1 MWVYTWRKRRYN
13 HGPGRLSPREGALLF
28 STQLINTPKLPQ
40 SSATVALTRSWGET
54 PQQLQEE
61 NNILS
66 ITSWKTWG
74 GGSHINTPTM
84 LHPVYMDLPRIIKKE
99 PLSDPFSSADS
110 RWNHAVVLC
119 CFTFYIYTHNQ
130 GSWSCQETNTER
142 QLLKQASPLFR
153 FAPCWTSALPP
164 HISDTMWVS
173 PGKNMHVPWATDCH
187 QHSQPLSEGSGK

>member
-13 HGPGRLSPREGALLF
+13 HGPSRPSPREGALLF

-99 PLSDPFSSADS
+99 PLSDPSLAVKTHLLTPGETMQSFDVVSLFTYIPTIKAVDPVRKQLQKDSSS
-110 RWNHAVVLC
+110 NKLHPCLGLHPVGPLPYHPIFQIQCGCLLVKTCMCHGLL
-119 CFTFYIYTHNQ
+119 IV
-130 GSWSCQETNTER
+130 TNTAN
-142 QLLKQASPLFR
+142 L
-153 FAPCWTSALPP
+153 
-164 HISDTMWVS
+164 
-173 PGKNMHVPWATDCH
+173 
-187 QHSQPLSEGSGK
+187 